1 MYLEWSNHAFEVMD
15 RLSKLLSKNILL
27 DVTLAAEG
35 KSLRAHKI
43 VLAAVSKYFEVY
55 KFSWSKLGRLSKSN
69 SNDEI

>member
-15 RLSKLLSKNILL
+15 RLSKLLTKNILL

-35 KSLRAHKI
+35 KFLRAHKI

-55 KFSWSKLGRLSKSN
+55 RFS
-69 SNDEI
+69 